1 MRKRRFTLL
10 IIAALITASTSA
22 QPETDI
28 RHKPDDRKKM
38 TEFVI
43 NVNPMKDEKRMKLNK
58 MASHYRSGQNKS
70 VMSRF
75 FVPMLSGGVQSVV
88 DVIGNEII
96 SLTKIR
102 SAQKKKWEEM
112 RNKECIFIDSLKSVK
127 GQEDFYKDLSSY
139 GALDP
144 TNMNF
149 DGITFSAYRNEQMV
163 LKMVCHIDTTRL
175 NHMFM
180 HSKFYLVLDHLEFY
194 PFNSYLPNLSAN
206 NILAPTIKKDKNG
219 KKEYS
224 MAEEQM
230 EYWNTISQFSFEEY
244 GEQNINLKMEFFSS
258 WITETITVHSDV
270 KLGEFSLTIPINK
283 DCITNDIYIYDREK
297 AIANNEKTIDM
308 TGDCFVVPRS
318 FMPVSATTP
327 SYGTG
332 EYSIKVTMS
341 QKGRYN
347 PQGERARNWHKDY
360 KQLLRMSKGNDV
372 KNEYLQN
379 ILTTFRDNGS
389 SILKATYTPL
399 LSSGITMLGLTSSKS
414 GAMVPGGGQ
423 QQAGGQQAGGGKP
436 Q

>member
-1 MRKRRFTLL
+1 
-10 IIAALITASTSA
+10 
-22 QPETDI
+22 
-28 RHKPDDRKKM
+28 
-38 TEFVI
+38 
-43 NVNPMKDEKRMKLNK
+43 MK
-58 MASHYRSGQNKS
+58 
-70 VMSRF
+70 
-75 FVPMLSGGVQSVV
+75 
-88 DVIGNEII
+88 
-96 SLTKIR
+96 
-102 SAQKKKWEEM
+102 
-112 RNKECIFIDSLKSVK
+112 
-127 GQEDFYKDLSSY
+127 
-139 GALDP
+139 
-144 TNMNF
+144 
-149 DGITFSAYRNEQMV
+149 
-163 LKMVCHIDTTRL
+163 
-175 NHMFM
+175 
-180 HSKFYLVLDHLEFY
+180 
-194 PFNSYLPNLSAN
+194 
-206 NILAPTIKKDKNG
+206 
-219 KKEYS
+219 
-224 MAEEQM
+224 
-230 EYWNTISQFSFEEY
+230 
-244 GEQNINLKMEFFSS
+244 
-258 WITETITVHSDV
+258 
-270 KLGEFSLTIPINK
+270 FSLTIPINK

-399 LSSGITMLGLTSSKS
+399 LSSGITMLGLTFSKS
-414 GAMVPGGGQ
+414 GAMVPGRGQ